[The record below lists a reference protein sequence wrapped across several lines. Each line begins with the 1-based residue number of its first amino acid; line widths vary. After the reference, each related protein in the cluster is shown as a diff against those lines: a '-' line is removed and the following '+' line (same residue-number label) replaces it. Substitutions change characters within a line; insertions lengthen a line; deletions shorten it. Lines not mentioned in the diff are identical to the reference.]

1 MKNNPKK
8 QAALEGA
15 RNKTGFSGF
24 TFKRAIGNKY
34 RKEIA
39 EVDRIKYGT
48 VEDSFFDGAVLSHVA
63 PTDAKTFPVMFNR
76 KNFRKIVR
84 DHGYFNSAD
93 MVVTANEFENGIFL
107 KGVEGKPDKVN
118 LFKDTEGGCFFIGAN
133 RFNGYGVVTFF
144 EQYDADQKRQY
155 LATIRKRGM
164 PFRAL
169 EGGGSS
175 SIASGEVNPGGRV
188 PASLPGVKA
197 YGE

>member
-1 MKNNPKK
+1 MQNITQKRMIS
-8 QAALEGA
+8 EGA

-24 TFKRAIGNKY
+24 TFKHSVGDKY
-34 RKEIA
+34 LKEIA

-48 VEDSFFDGAVLSHVA
+48 VEDSFFDGATLSRV
-63 PTDAKTFPVMFNR
+63 TLDNSKTFPVMFNR
-76 KNFRKIVR
+76 KNFRKILR

-93 MVVTANEFENGIFL
+93 IVVTANEFEEGIFL
-107 KGVEGKPDKVN
+107 KGIEGKPDKIN
-118 LFKDTEGGCFFIGAN
+118 LFKDTEGGCFVIGAN

-164 PFRAL
+164 PFRSL

-188 PASLPGVKA
+188 PASLPGVRA
-197 YGE
+197 DGN